1 MIAAMGT
8 STVSHRTTSL
18 PAAAA
23 APVAGARWQDFVL
36 MVVLPGAIWGTSF
49 LFMAQ
54 GLHVLPP
61 AGVTF
66 VRIAIG
72 LLTLSLVPAARRPL
86 LRSDW
91 GAVALL
97 ALLWLAFPLSMFPLA
112 EQWVSS
118 ALAGMLNGA
127 VPLFTVAVGIL
138 LTRQLPG
145 RTVALGLLVGM
156 AGTVLIALPDL
167 GTSGSS
173 VKGVALVM
181 AALVSYGC
189 AMHVARPLQQ
199 RNGALPVMWRALAI
213 ALVLTAPL
221 GLPSLAAARWSLG
234 PWLALLALGAL
245 GTAVAQVLSAT
256 AAGRLGAARASAT
269 VFITPV
275 VALALGVVFLHERVA
290 LLSVLGCAVC
300 LLGAWVMGRK

>member
-1 MIAAMGT
+1 MMGAMTT
-8 STVSHRTTSL
+8 STVSPRAATSL
-18 PAAAA
+18 APAAQGT
-23 APVAGARWQDFVL
+23 PWRDFVL

-49 LFMAQ
+49 LFMAE
-54 GLHVLPP
+54 GLRVLAP

-66 VRIAIG
+66 ARIAIG

-86 LRSDW
+86 PRSDW
-91 GAVALL
+91 GATALL

-138 LTRQLPG
+138 LTRRLPA
-145 RTVALGLLVGM
+145 RTVMAGLAVGM
-156 AGTVLIALPDL
+156 SGTVLIALPDL
-167 GTSGSS
+167 GASRSS
-173 VKGVALVM
+173 VKGVLLVL
-181 AALVSYGC
+181 AALVSYGF
-189 AMHVARPLQQ
+189 AIHVARPLQQ

-213 ALVLTAPL
+213 ALLLTAPL
-221 GLPSLAAARWSLG
+221 GLPALSAAKWIPG

-275 VALALGVVFLHERVA
+275 VALVLGVVFLGERVA
-290 LLSVLGCAVC
+290 ALSVAGCAVC
-300 LLGAWVMGRK
+300 LLGAWIMGRK

>member
-1 MIAAMGT
+1 MMAAMSS
-8 STVSHRTTSL
+8 STVTSHAPA
-18 PAAAA
+18 PAAT
-23 APVAGARWQDFVL
+23 APADGARWQDFVT

-54 GLHVLPP
+54 GLRVLSP

-66 VRIAIG
+66 ARIAIG

-86 LRSDW
+86 PRSDW

-138 LTRQLPG
+138 LTRRLPG
-145 RTVALGLLVGM
+145 RAVLAGLAVGM

-167 GTSGSS
+167 GTSQGS
-173 VKGVALVM
+173 VKGVLLVM
-181 AALVSYGC
+181 AALVSYGF
-189 AMHVARPLQQ
+189 AIHVARPLQQ

-221 GLPSLAAARWSLG
+221 GLPAIAAARWSLG
-234 PWLALLALGAL
+234 PWLALAALGAG

-275 VALALGVVFLHERVA
+275 VALALGVVFLHEHVA
-290 LLSVLGCAVC
+290 ALSVLGCAVC
-300 LLGAWVMGRK
+300 LLGAWIMGRK